1 MGRLDEGNNFRV
13 EGVAIRG
20 RLGGLLVW
28 RRWGRNLD
36 ENGVVFSVDESLWD
50 EHMGEWLGM
59 GRRKFW
65 SLRLR
70 EGE

>member
-1 MGRLDEGNNFRV
+1 
-13 EGVAIRG
+13 
-20 RLGGLLVW
+20 LVW
-28 RRWGRNLD
+28 RRWRRNLD